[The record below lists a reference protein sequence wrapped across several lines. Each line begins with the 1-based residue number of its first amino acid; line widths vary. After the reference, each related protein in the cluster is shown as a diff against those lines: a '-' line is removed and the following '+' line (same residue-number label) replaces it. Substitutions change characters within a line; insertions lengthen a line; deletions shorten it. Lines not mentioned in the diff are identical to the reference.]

1 MLPEAP
7 TMSGNGFEEVWM
19 NGWRKAPEWQWV
31 LGLAIIFWVVCNA
44 LVLHRYYS
52 FYSSYANYNQGIFAQ
67 LFWNSLHGRFFESS
81 LSSALSSAVVH
92 GGELPDVSYQRLG
105 QHFTPSLM
113 LWLPVYALYSSPA
126 GLSVLQ
132 TTLMAIAGLV
142 LYALARQYHPPHL
155 SAMIAASYYGAIA
168 VISPTLADF
177 RDFSQLSLFVFGALL
192 ALERR
197 LWWVFW
203 PLILLT
209 LLIREDAGIVLFGI
223 GVFLVLTRHLPHEP
237 GFMRKNHSLAWVGGI
252 VCVLSL
258 GYILV
263 VTNVVMPFFSDD
275 ISRRFMIEQFGQFVG
290 SDEASTLDVLWAIA
304 GNPGLLITE
313 LVTPVDRTVEYLL
326 AQWLPLAFVSA
337 LSPATWVL
345 TSFPLLKLLIRQAPD
360 ALSLSLRYAWT
371 MVPGLFYG
379 AILWWAVHRE
389 RFQPRIRRFWVLCIG
404 LSLVITIATNPNR
417 ALSFM
422 IPDSFQPLVYVSPVR
437 QWQHAGAIRS
447 ILRQVPE
454 DAGVSATEHI
464 AGHLSNRRELLLFP
478 MIQLRNDDHQ
488 IVWLDYAVVDLWGF
502 EQYQAVFD
510 DDRDR
515 LRRAIRSLQRLI
527 NQENYGLID
536 YQDGVVLLQRD
547 RPSNPEAVNQLRS
560 YRQQLLEF

>member
-1 MLPEAP
+1 MI
-7 TMSGNGFEEVWM
+7 
-19 NGWRKAPEWQWV
+19 GWRKAPEWQWV
-31 LGLAIIFWVVCNA
+31 LGLAIIFWVVCNI

-105 QHFTPSLM
+105 QHFTPSLV
-113 LWLPVYALYSSPA
+113 LWLPVYALYASPA

-142 LYALARQYHPPHL
+142 LYTLARQYHPPQL

-192 ALERR
+192 ALEKRI
-197 LWWVFW
+197 WWAFW

-209 LLIREDAGIVLFGI
+209 LLIREDAGVVLFGI
-223 GVFLVLTRHLPHEP
+223 GVFLVATRYLPHVRSFIRE
-237 GFMRKNHSLAWVGGI
+237 NHNLAWIGGT

-258 GYILV
+258 GYILL

-275 ISRRFMIEQFGQFVG
+275 ISKRFMIEQFGQFVE
-290 SDEASTLDVLWAIA
+290 SDEASTLEVLWAIA
-304 GNPGLLITE
+304 RNPVQLLTE
-313 LVTPVDRTVEYLL
+313 LVTPIDQTVSYLL

-337 LSPATWVL
+337 LSPGTWIL
-345 TSFPLLKLLIRQAPD
+345 TGFPLFKLLIRQAPD
-360 ALSLSLRYAWT
+360 ALSLGLRYAWT

-379 AILWWAVHRE
+379 AILWWAVHRD
-389 RFQPRIRRFWVLCIG
+389 RFQPHIHRLWGLCIS
-404 LSLVITIATNPNR
+404 LSLVITLVSNPNR

-422 IPDSFQPLVYVSPVR
+422 IPDSFQPLVYVSPIQ
-437 QWQHAGAIRS
+437 QWQHAGAIRAL
-447 ILRQVPE
+447 LRQIPN

-478 MIQLRNDDHQ
+478 MMQLRNDEHQ
-488 IVWLDYAVVDLWGF
+488 PVWLDYAIVDLWGF
-502 EQYQAVFD
+502 AQYQTVFD

-515 LRRAIRSLQRLI
+515 LRRAIQNIQRLV

-547 RPSNPEAVNQLRS
+547 RPSNPEARRQLRT
-560 YRQQLLEF
+560 YRQELGEV